1 MRADNAAVFLPMRGN
16 DRVREKQA
24 DDMGF
29 VKVEV
34 IHRQYAAMLCLTQ
47 NVGQRLHAEAVVVGD
62 EPLRLP
68 QGKAGEGVGLRGVGK
83 AEFIFAVF
91 IFADEKIVEDV
102 FQFFFR
108 AVHADVLQPLHRGRF
123 RHGEQLLRQFGI
135 DLQVHKNALFQ
146 EKSAL
151 PYTGAHKKVISEITI
166 MASVRRGW

>member
-1 MRADNAAVFLPMRGN
+1 MRGN

-24 DDMGF
+24 DDMRL

-34 IHRQYAAMLCLTQ
+34 IHRQYAALLCLTQ

-91 IFADEKIVEDV
+91 IFANEKIVEDV

-108 AVHADVLQPLHRGRF
+108 AVKDEVRISSVYSSR
-123 RHGEQLLRQFGI
+123 
-135 DLQVHKNALFQ
+135 
-146 EKSAL
+146 SA
-151 PYTGAHKKVISEITI
+151 E
-166 MASVRRGW
+166 RRGESLSAMG

>member
-1 MRADNAAVFLPMRGN
+1 MRGN

-24 DDMGF
+24 DDMRL

-34 IHRQYAAMLCLTQ
+34 IHRQYAALLCLTQ

-108 AVHADVLQPLHRGRF
+108 AVKDEVRIAERIFKPVGGEAGPATRRSSRVCGFRSIPDGDGR
-123 RHGEQLLRQFGI
+123 RSESRPHERTR
-135 DLQVHKNALFQ
+135 A
-146 EKSAL
+146 SRCRAAL
-151 PYTGAHKKVISEITI
+151 PQQLALSR
-166 MASVRRGW
+166 A